1 MPGRGYP
8 YNVTLSNNTILNYPF
23 SGNVARTVQ
32 GDLQIDAGSSLYM
45 DYNSAALSTALTI
58 AGNIS
63 IDGNLSL
70 GDAFG
75 GDLNVGGNW
84 KRTGILQVI
93 IGGRV

>member
-32 GDLQIDAGSSLYM
+32 EISKLMRILFIY
-45 DYNSAALSTALTI
+45 DYVMPPALSAALTI
-58 AGNIS
+58 ASNIS
-63 IDGNLSL
+63 IDSNLSL

-84 KRTGILQVI
+84 KRTGILQI
-93 IGGRV
+93 